1 MRRSFARNALRSVSE
16 PERTLP
22 FLVAGLTASIV
33 AIGLLFLLKQR
44 ETRQLAEKLDI
55 TIDRHID
62 GLVSVRAQSVRFDTE
77 GRLNSKEWQ
86 QEIERFLDSQLSS
99 TLSARELRQLE
110 ARRARFVRQVADRV
124 AAGVARLPVYQ

>member
-1 MRRSFARNALRSVSE
+1 MRLE

-33 AIGLLFLLKQR
+33 AFGLLLLLKQR
-44 ETRQLAEKLDI
+44 ETRQLAEKLEIAIDQH
-55 TIDRHID
+55 IDR
-62 GLVSVRAQSVRFDTE
+62 LVSVRAQSVRFDAE
-77 GRLNSKEWQ
+77 GRLYSEEWQ

-99 TLSARELRQLE
+99 TLSARELRRLE
-110 ARRARFVRQVADRV
+110 ARRARFVRLVAARV